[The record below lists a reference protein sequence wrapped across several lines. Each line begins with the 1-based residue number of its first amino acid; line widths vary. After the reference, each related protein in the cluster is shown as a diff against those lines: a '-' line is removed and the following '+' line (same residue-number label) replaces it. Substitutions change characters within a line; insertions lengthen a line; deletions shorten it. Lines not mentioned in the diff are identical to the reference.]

1 MATDTRT
8 DPFRAFNFRVE
19 FDGLTVGSFS
29 ECSGLT
35 AEGDSVDYRE
45 GTDIPLTVRKL
56 VALRKYT
63 NVVLKRGYTTNNEL
77 WNWYRNIANGV
88 ADRRNGSI
96 ILMDEERNEV
106 MRWQVE
112 SAWINKI
119 EAPTF
124 NATANEVAIESC
136 ELIHEGLSLET

>member
-1 MATDTRT
+1 MPTDTRT

-56 VALRKYT
+56 VGLRKYM

-77 WNWYRNIANGV
+77 WTWYKNIANGV

-112 SAWINKI
+112 NAWINKI

-136 ELIHEGLSLET
+136 ELIHEGLSLE

>member
-1 MATDTRT
+1 MGTSVRT

-29 ECSGLT
+29 EVSGLT
-35 AEGDSVDYRE
+35 ADGDSVDYRE
-45 GTDIPLTVRKL
+45 GTDLPLTVRKL
-56 VALRKYT
+56 MALRKYT
-63 NVVLKRGYTTNNEL
+63 NIVLKRGYTTNDEL
-77 WNWYRNIANGV
+77 WVWYRNVANGI
-88 ADRRNGSI
+88 ADRRNGTI

-106 MRWQVE
+106 MRWNVE
-112 SAWINKI
+112 NAWINKI

-136 ELIHEGLSLET
+136 ELVHEGLMLE

>member
-77 WNWYRNIANGV
+77 WNWYKNIANGI

-112 SAWINKI
+112 NAWINKI

-136 ELIHEGLSLET
+136 ELIHEGLSLE

>member
-1 MATDTRT
+1 MGTSVRT
-8 DPFRAFNFRVE
+8 DPFRAFNFRVD

-29 ECSGLT
+29 EVSGLT

-56 VALRKYT
+56 MALRKYT
-63 NVVLKRGYTTNNEL
+63 NIVLKRGYTTNHEL
-77 WNWYRNIANGV
+77 WDWYKNIANGI

-96 ILMDEERNEV
+96 VLMDEERNEV

-112 SAWINKI
+112 NAWINKI

-136 ELIHEGLSLET
+136 ELVHEGLQLE

>member
-1 MATDTRT
+1 MANGTRT

-56 VALRKYT
+56 VALRKFT
-63 NVVLKRGYTTNNEL
+63 NIVLKRGYTTNNEL
-77 WNWYRNIANGV
+77 WTWYKNIASGI

-96 ILMDEERNEV
+96 ILMDEERNDV

-112 SAWINKI
+112 NAWINKI

-136 ELIHEGLSLET
+136 ELIHEGLSLE

>member
-56 VALRKYT
+56 MGLRKYT

-77 WNWYRNIANGV
+77 WNWYKNVANGI
-88 ADRRNGSI
+88 ADRRSGSI

-106 MRWQVE
+106 KRWQVE
-112 SAWINKI
+112 NAWINKI

-136 ELIHEGLSLET
+136 ELIHEGLSLE

>member
-1 MATDTRT
+1 MPTSERV

-35 AEGDSVDYRE
+35 SEGDAVDYRE
-45 GTDIPLTVRKL
+45 GTDLPLTVRKL
-56 VALRKYT
+56 VGLRKYT
-63 NVVLKRGYTTNNEL
+63 NIMLKRGYTTNGEL
-77 WNWYRNIANGV
+77 WAWYKNIANGIP
-88 ADRRNGSI
+88 DRRNGSI
-96 ILMDEERNEV
+96 ILQNEEHAEV
-106 MRWQVE
+106 MRWSVE
-112 SAWINKI
+112 NAWVNKI

-136 ELIHEGLSLET
+136 ELIHEGLTLE

>member
-1 MATDTRT
+1 MATSTRT

-56 VALRKYT
+56 VALRKFT
-63 NVVLKRGYTTNNEL
+63 NIVLKRGYTTNNEL
-77 WNWYRNIANGV
+77 WNWYRNIANGI

-112 SAWINKI
+112 NAWINKI

-136 ELIHEGLSLET
+136 ELIHEGLSLE

>member
-56 VALRKYT
+56 MALRKYT

-77 WNWYRNIANGV
+77 WNWYKNVANGI
-88 ADRRNGSI
+88 ADRRSGSI

-112 SAWINKI
+112 NAWINKI

-136 ELIHEGLSLET
+136 ELIHEGLSLE

>member
-1 MATDTRT
+1 MP

-19 FDGLTVGSFS
+19 IDNLTVGSFS

-56 VALRKYT
+56 IGLRKFT

-77 WNWYRNIANGV
+77 WNWYKNIANGI

-96 ILMDEERNEV
+96 ILMDEERNDV
-106 MRWQVE
+106 MRWNLE
-112 SAWINKI
+112 RCWINKI
-119 EAPTF
+119 EGPTF

-136 ELIHEGLSLET
+136 ELIHEGLSLQ

>member
-1 MATDTRT
+1 MPTSERV

-35 AEGDSVDYRE
+35 SEGDAVDYRE
-45 GTDIPLTVRKL
+45 GTDLPLTVRKL
-56 VALRKYT
+56 VGLRKYT
-63 NVVLKRGYTTNNEL
+63 NIMLKRGYTTNGEL
-77 WNWYRNIANGV
+77 WAWYKNIANGIP
-88 ADRRNGSI
+88 DRRNGSI
-96 ILMDEERNEV
+96 ILQNEEHAEV
-106 MRWQVE
+106 MRWSVE
-112 SAWINKI
+112 NAWINKI

-136 ELIHEGLSLET
+136 ELIHEGLTLE